1 MEYNM
6 DQHTPDPKA
15 HKQISLIKSGIRIL
29 AGIAFCFGGIS
40 IGGFLLIIAE
50 AAGIAEEL
58 V

>member
-1 MEYNM
+1 M